1 MPELPEVEANLRNL
15 ASWCVGRRIERVEPQ
30 KGRLQTGGLAP
41 EEFARRLAGRRVEA
55 VSRRGKWMLARLGG
69 GAGLGLHL
77 GMTGKL
83 VRAEGDVLPRFT
95 RAVFRMSDGGRVCFV
110 DLRRFG
116 RIYVEE
122 SYDALLGLPGIAEIG
137 PDALTGIDLR
147 LLRDALASTSRTV
160 KETIM
165 DQRVLGGLGNIYA
178 GEALW
183 RARIHPASAARAVA
197 VDGAALRALVRGI
210 RGALRHGLRDVL
222 EQDVPEYVEEG
233 APNPFFVYDRGGEP
247 CRRCRTTLQSK
258 VLGGRTTAFC
268 PRCQGRPRKA
278 RG

>member
-15 ASWCVGRRIERVEPQ
+15 ASWCVGRKIERVEPPKEQ
-30 KGRLQTGGLAP
+30 LQTGLPAA
-41 EEFARRLAGRRVEA
+41 EFARRLTGRRVEA

-83 VRAEGDVLPRFT
+83 ARAEGDVLPRFT
-95 RAVFRMSDGGRVCFV
+95 RAVFQMSDGGRVCFV

-116 RIYVEE
+116 RMYAEE
-122 SYDALLGLPGIAEIG
+122 SYDALVALPGIAEIG
-137 PDALTGIDLR
+137 PDALTGLDLR
-147 LLRDALASTSRTV
+147 LLRDALAATARTV

-178 GEALW
+178 AEALW
-183 RARIHPASAARAVA
+183 RARIHPGSAARAVA
-197 VDGAALRALVRGI
+197 VDGPALRRLVRGI
-210 RGALRHGLRDVL
+210 RGALRHGMR
-222 EQDVPEYVEEG
+222 EYAKQQVPEYVEEG
-233 APNPFFVYDRGGEP
+233 GPNPFFVYDRGGEP
-247 CRRCRTTLQSK
+247 CRRCRATLRSK

-268 PRCQGRPRKA
+268 PGCQGRPRK
-278 RG
+278 